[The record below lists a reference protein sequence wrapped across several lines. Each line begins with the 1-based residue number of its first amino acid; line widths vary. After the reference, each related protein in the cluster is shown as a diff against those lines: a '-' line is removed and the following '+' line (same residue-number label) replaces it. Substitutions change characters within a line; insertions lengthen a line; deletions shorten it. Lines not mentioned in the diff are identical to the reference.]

1 MGSNANYKD
10 SVFSFLFSKPDI
22 LRELYGAIT
31 GIPLPPD
38 IPVTINTLSDVLFMG
53 RVNDI
58 SFTIGDVLVILMEHQ
73 STINPNMPLRLLM
86 YIARIY
92 EKIVGDKTIYSGK
105 KLIIPRPE
113 FIVLYNGTAPY
124 PDETTLKLSDSFA
137 DAAAL
142 GIRVDHIPEL
152 ELVVKVYNINEG
164 HNESITLRCQ
174 TLNGYRAFIAKV
186 REFEKKLG
194 DKTAAMEQAVRYCR
208 DHDILK
214 EFLEEHATEVMNML
228 LTEWD
233 WDTAFAVQRMEG
245 REEGLEE
252 GIEKGRE
259 EIARN
264 ALSKGLP
271 VDMISEITGLDIE
284 AIAHLSAQQGAHLR

>member
-58 SFTIGDVLVILMEHQ
+58 SFTIGDVLVILMEHHQ
-73 STINPNMPLRLLM
+73 PQH
-86 YIARIY
+86 
-92 EKIVGDKTIYSGK
+92 
-105 KLIIPRPE
+105 
-113 FIVLYNGTAPY
+113 AP
-124 PDETTLKLSDSFA
+124 S
-137 DAAAL
+137 AAL
-142 GIRVDHIPEL
+142 GIR
-152 ELVVKVYNINEG
+152 
-164 HNESITLRCQ
+164 
-174 TLNGYRAFIAKV
+174 
-186 REFEKKLG
+186 FEKKLG

-245 REEGLEE
+245 REEGE
-252 GIEKGRE
+252 GKKQW
-259 EIARN
+259 EIASN
-264 ALSKGLP
+264 ALAKGLP

-284 AIAHLSAQQGAHLR
+284 AIAKLARSLSANA

>member
-1 MGSNANYKD
+1 MGSNAKYKD
-10 SVFSFLFSKPDI
+10 SVFSFLFSKPHI
-22 LRELYGAIT
+22 LRELYSAIT
-31 GIPLPPD
+31 GISLPPD

-58 SFTIGDVLVILMEHQ
+58 SFTIGDILVVLMEHQ
-73 STINPNMPLRLLM
+73 STINPNMALRLLM

-92 EKIVGDKTIYSGK
+92 EKIAGDKTIYSGK
-105 KLIIPRPE
+105 KIIIPRPE

-124 PDETTLKLSDSFA
+124 PDETTLKLSNSFA
-137 DAAAL
+137 DAAVL
-142 GIRVDHIPEL
+142 GMGGDQLPEL
-152 ELVVKVYNINEG
+152 ELAVKVYNINEG
-164 HNESITLRCQ
+164 HNEAMALRCQ
-174 TLNGYRAFIAKV
+174 TLNGYRAFIGKV
-186 REFEKKLG
+186 REFEQTAG

-245 REEGLEE
+245 REEGIEI
-252 GIEKGRE
+252 GREKGRE

-264 ALSKGLP
+264 SLAKGLP
-271 VDMISEITGLDIE
+271 VDMVCEITGLDIE
-284 AIAHLSAQQGAHLR
+284 AIAVLALAVGER